1 MREKDI
7 AGYEGLYKIRED
19 GTVVKKDGKKFRGS
33 VNSHG
38 YCVVSLTKNGIKKD
52 HKIHRL
58 LATAFIPNPM
68 PNDYN
73 CVNHIDGNKL
83 NNSLENLEWCTRGQ
97 NVKHAREMLHY
108 DYSEKPVIQ
117 RDVDGEF
124 VALWKNI
131 STAAKIMNGAGTHI
145 GAACRGT
152 ALTAYGYTWEY
163 ADSDYD
169 ELDRLI
175 RGAELKRKIRKN
187 ELEIKRLMGENEELN
202 TELLSTFAHAQ
213 TQNRI

>member
-7 AGYEGLYKIRED
+7 TGYEGLYRIRED
-19 GTVVKKDGKKFRGS
+19 GTVIKKGGKEFKGS

-58 LATAFIPNPM
+58 LASAFISNPM
-68 PNDYN
+68 PNDYD

-83 NNSLENLEWCTRGQ
+83 NNSLENLEWCTRRQ
-97 NVKHAREMLHY
+97 NVKHARETLHC
-108 DYSEKPVIQ
+108 DYSEKPIIQ

-131 STAAKIMNGAGTHI
+131 SAAAKAMKGAGTHI

-152 ALTAYGYTWEY
+152 VSTAYGYTWEY
-163 ADSDYD
+163 AGSDYS
-169 ELDRLI
+169 ELDRII
-175 RGAELKRKIRKN
+175 RGAELRHMIQKN
-187 ELEIKRLMGENEELN
+187 ESEIKRLMEENKKLGAELS
-202 TELLSTFAHAQ
+202 STFVSMQA
-213 TQNRI
+213 